1 MRPLENS
8 GVRRCTRT
16 RLLVLACI
24 AAIVGVAAP
33 AGALRTAHGPIFP
46 VGAIVV
52 EYALDHPRHIDPEDL
67 LELEVGLTSLGLA
80 YVAPRPVD
88 RTVRMRL
95 SSIPEGASFS
105 ATAIQH
111 ITQFVVST
119 FNRRGF
125 NGIIVTVPDIDE
137 ETGTDLR
144 PRGETTLRLR
154 IWTGRITRLTSV
166 ADGERF
172 EDLGVEQRTN
182 HTAHGWIRDR
192 APVQPGGLCGLL
204 DVETLEDYA
213 AEISR
218 HPGRRVDVELDP
230 GDLPGTT
237 DVNLRI
243 AENKPWVVYA
253 QYSNTG
259 TTSTTRNRER
269 FGFLHNQATGRDDI
283 FRIDYTTGDFSDVHA
298 VVASYTGPFSLRLP
312 ELRFRVAGLYSE
324 FDSSEVGFI
333 DSDFHGEQALGEAQ
347 IVYSFFQRHELFVD
361 VYAGVRFHAMSV
373 ENDQF
378 GSSGGLEDEENA
390 NFLVPKI
397 GVAGERRTRTSRL
410 LFDANLGVGITGEDE
425 EDLEVLGTPEPDD
438 RFTLLR
444 WNGSYAFYL
453 EPLIDRQAWEDPS
466 TPSSSTLAHE
476 VALSFRGQWAFD
488 NRLVPQYQEIAG
500 GLYTVRGY
508 KQATIARDNLLLGS
522 AEYRL
527 HIPRL
532 FEPDPAPAQIPLLG
546 DFRLHPESVFGRP
559 DWDLVVR
566 FFSDAARALASDRR
580 SLDDESHETLLSIGA
595 GLELQILRNLN
606 LRADAGRVLSSA
618 GSAEPGDI
626 RGHLMATLLY

>member
-1 MRPLENS
+1 
-8 GVRRCTRT
+8 
-16 RLLVLACI
+16 VLACVV
-24 AAIVGVAAP
+24 AIVGVAAP
-33 AGALRTAHGPIFP
+33 AGALRTAHGPVFP
-46 VGAIVV
+46 VGAFVV

-192 APVQPGGLCGLL
+192 APVQPGGLRGLL
-204 DVETLEDYA
+204 DVEALEDYA

-324 FDSSEVGFI
+324 FDSSEVGFV

-347 IVYSFFQRHELFVD
+347 IVYNFFQRHELFVD
-361 VYAGVRFHAMSV
+361 AYAGARFHVMSV

-390 NFLVPKI
+390 SFLVPKI

-410 LFDANLGVGITGEDE
+410 LFDANLALGITGEDE
-425 EDLEVLGTPEPDD
+425 EDLEILGTPEPDD

-532 FEPDPAPAQIPLLG
+532 FEPDPAPAQVPLLG

>member
-1 MRPLENS
+1 
-8 GVRRCTRT
+8 
-16 RLLVLACI
+16 
-24 AAIVGVAAP
+24 
-33 AGALRTAHGPIFP
+33 
-46 VGAIVV
+46 
-52 EYALDHPRHIDPEDL
+52 
-67 LELEVGLTSLGLA
+67 
-80 YVAPRPVD
+80 
-88 RTVRMRL
+88 
-95 SSIPEGASFS
+95 
-105 ATAIQH
+105 
-111 ITQFVVST
+111 
-119 FNRRGF
+119 
-125 NGIIVTVPDIDE
+125 
-137 ETGTDLR
+137 
-144 PRGETTLRLR
+144 
-154 IWTGRITRLTSV
+154 
-166 ADGERF
+166 
-172 EDLGVEQRTN
+172 
-182 HTAHGWIRDR
+182 
-192 APVQPGGLCGLL
+192 
-204 DVETLEDYA
+204 
-213 AEISR
+213 
-218 HPGRRVDVELDP
+218 VDVELDP

-324 FDSSEVGFI
+324 FDSSEVGFV

-347 IVYSFFQRHELFVD
+347 IVYNFFQRHELFVD
-361 VYAGVRFHAMSV
+361 AYAGARFHVMSV

-390 NFLVPKI
+390 SFLVPKI

-410 LFDANLGVGITGEDE
+410 LFDANLALGITGEDE
-425 EDLEVLGTPEPDD
+425 EDLEILGTPEPDD

-532 FEPDPAPAQIPLLG
+532 FEPDPAPAQVPLLG

>member
-192 APVQPGGLCGLL
+192 APVQPGGLRGLL

>member
-1 MRPLENS
+1 MRPLENPRA
-8 GVRRCTRT
+8 RRRA
-16 RLLVLACI
+16 RARSLALVWF
-24 AAIVGVAAP
+24 AALVSVGAP
-33 AGALRTAHGPIFP
+33 AAALRTAQGPVFP
-46 VGAIVV
+46 VSEFVI
-52 EYALDHPRHIDPEDL
+52 EYALDHPRHIPPQEL
-67 LELEVGLTSLGLA
+67 LDLEVGLSSLGLS
-80 YVAPRPVD
+80 YTAPRPVD

-95 SSIPEGASFS
+95 SSLPEGASFS

-137 ETGTDLR
+137 ESGTDLR
-144 PRGETTLRLR
+144 PRAQTALRLR
-154 IWTGRITRLTSV
+154 IWTGRITRLTTV

-172 EDLGVEQRTN
+172 EELDEAQRTN
-182 HTAHGWIRDR
+182 LTAHEWIRER
-192 APVQPGGLCGLL
+192 APVQPGGMRGLL

-218 HPGRRVDVELDP
+218 HPGRRVDVELEP
-230 GDLPGTT
+230 GPHTGTT

-259 TTSTTRNRER
+259 TPSTTKNRER
-269 FGFLHNQATGRDDI
+269 FGFVHNQTTGRDDI
-283 FRIDYTTGDFSDVHA
+283 LRLDYTTGDFGDVHA
-298 VVASYTGPFSLRLP
+298 VVGSYSAPFSLRLP
-312 ELRFRVAGLYSE
+312 DLRFSVTGLYSE
-324 FDSSEVGFI
+324 FDSSEVGFV
-333 DSDFHGEQALGEAQ
+333 DSDFHGDQALGE
-347 IVYSFFQRHELFVD
+347 VELTYNVLQRHELFVD
-361 VYAGVRFHAMSV
+361 VYAGARLHAMSV

-378 GSSGGLEDEENA
+378 GTSGGLDDEEDA
-390 NFLVPKI
+390 TFLVPKV

-410 LFDANLGVGITGEDE
+410 LFDANVAMGLTREDE
-425 EDLEVLGTPEPDD
+425 KELEILGTPDPDE

-466 TPSSSTLAHE
+466 TPESSTLAHE
-476 VALSFRGQWAFD
+476 IALSFRGQWAFG

-508 KQATIARDNLLLGS
+508 KQAQVARDNVLLGS

-527 HIPRL
+527 HLPRL
-532 FEPDPAPAQIPLLG
+532 FLPDPEPARLPLIG
-546 DFRLHPESVFGRP
+546 DFRVHPEGVFGRP
-559 DWDLVVR
+559 DWDLVFR
-566 FFSDAARALASDRR
+566 LFSDGARAMASDRS
-580 SLDDESHETLLSIGA
+580 SLDDEEHETLISVGGGI
-595 GLELQILRNLN
+595 EVQILRNLN
-606 LRADAGRVLSSA
+606 LRADAGRVMTSA
-618 GSAEPGDI
+618 GSADSGDV

>member
-8 GVRRCTRT
+8 GVRRCTRA
-16 RLLVLACI
+16 RLLVLACVV
-24 AAIVGVAAP
+24 AIVGVAAP
-33 AGALRTAHGPIFP
+33 AGALRTAHGPVFP
-46 VGAIVV
+46 VGAFVV
-52 EYALDHPRHIDPEDL
+52 EYALDQPRHIDPEDL

-95 SSIPEGASFS
+95 SSIPDGASFS

-192 APVQPGGLCGLL
+192 APVQPGGLRGLL
-204 DVETLEDYA
+204 DVEALEDYA

-324 FDSSEVGFI
+324 FDSSEVGFV

-347 IVYSFFQRHELFVD
+347 IVYNFFQRHELFVD
-361 VYAGVRFHAMSV
+361 AYAGARFHVMSV

-390 NFLVPKI
+390 SFLVPKI

-410 LFDANLGVGITGEDE
+410 LFDANLALGITGEDE
-425 EDLEVLGTPEPDD
+425 EDLEILGTPEPDD

-532 FEPDPAPAQIPLLG
+532 FEPDPAPAQVPLLG

>member
-8 GVRRCTRT
+8 GVRRCTRA
-16 RLLVLACI
+16 RLLVLACVV
-24 AAIVGVAAP
+24 AIVGVAAP
-33 AGALRTAHGPIFP
+33 AGALRTAHGPVFP
-46 VGAIVV
+46 VGAFVV

-95 SSIPEGASFS
+95 SSIPDGASFS

-192 APVQPGGLCGLL
+192 APVQPGGLRGLL
-204 DVETLEDYA
+204 DVEALEDYA

-218 HPGRRVDVELDP
+218 HPGRRVDVALDP

-243 AENKPWVVYA
+243 AETKPWVVYA

-324 FDSSEVGFI
+324 FDSSEVGFV

-347 IVYSFFQRHELFVD
+347 IVYNFFFRDYQKVLLVDLHRHQCAAGDVD
-361 VYAGVRFHAMSV
+361 G
-373 ENDQF
+373 
-378 GSSGGLEDEENA
+378 
-390 NFLVPKI
+390 
-397 GVAGERRTRTSRL
+397 
-410 LFDANLGVGITGEDE
+410 
-425 EDLEVLGTPEPDD
+425 
-438 RFTLLR
+438 
-444 WNGSYAFYL
+444 
-453 EPLIDRQAWEDPS
+453 
-466 TPSSSTLAHE
+466 
-476 VALSFRGQWAFD
+476 
-488 NRLVPQYQEIAG
+488 
-500 GLYTVRGY
+500 
-508 KQATIARDNLLLGS
+508 
-522 AEYRL
+522 
-527 HIPRL
+527 
-532 FEPDPAPAQIPLLG
+532 
-546 DFRLHPESVFGRP
+546 
-559 DWDLVVR
+559 
-566 FFSDAARALASDRR
+566 
-580 SLDDESHETLLSIGA
+580 
-595 GLELQILRNLN
+595 
-606 LRADAGRVLSSA
+606 
-618 GSAEPGDI
+618 
-626 RGHLMATLLY
+626 

>member
-8 GVRRCTRT
+8 GIRRCART

-46 VGAIVV
+46 VGSIVV

-137 ETGTDLR
+137 ETGIDLR
-144 PRGETTLRLR
+144 SRGETTLRLR

-192 APVQPGGLCGLL
+192 APVQPGGLRGLL
-204 DVETLEDYA
+204 DVEALEDYA

-324 FDSSEVGFI
+324 FDSSEVGFV

-347 IVYSFFQRHELFVD
+347 IVYNLFQRHELFVD
-361 VYAGVRFHAMSV
+361 VYAGARFHAMSV

-410 LFDANLGVGITGEDE
+410 LFDANLAVGITDEDE
-425 EDLEVLGTPEPDD
+425 EDLEILGTPEPDD

-444 WNGSYAFYL
+444 WNGNYAFYL

-580 SLDDESHETLLSIGA
+580 SLDDESHETLLSVGA